1 MIYSGTTLKK
11 SAGSETGRQLLGI
24 KQEFRYLKKGTRSG
38 MQYAAGTP
46 GRIFYIR
53 FDHGEDLISELQTF
67 IQEHQIQSGVIQL
80 IGAVSQGK
88 MVTGPK
94 KTVLPPDQVWQSLD
108 EAHELVGIAI
118 IRSGV
123 DGPIIHLHASVGREN
138 SMFTGCFRED
148 MSVYIVIEAV
158 ITEFS
163 GFIIKDKSDKQS
175 GLHLPVV

>member
-1 MIYSGTTLKK
+1 
-11 SAGSETGRQLLGI
+11 
-24 KQEFRYLKKGTRSG
+24 

-53 FDHGEDLISELQTF
+53 FDHGEDLISGLQTF
-67 IQEHQIQSGVIQL
+67 ISEHQIQSGIIQL

-88 MVTGPK
+88 LVTGPK
-94 KTVLPPDQVWQSLD
+94 KTVLPPDQIWQSLD

-118 IRSGV
+118 IRSGI
-123 DGPIIHLHASVGREN
+123 DGPVIHLHASAGREN
-138 SMFTGCFRED
+138 SVLTGCFREG

-163 GFIIKDKSDKQS
+163 GFIIKDKPDEQT